1 MLILPL
7 TALIGCSSEKRE
19 EEPSALIRRYDSLM
33 ALPPDTS
40 TTTSTS
46 VSYSTDELED
56 EGIEQEPT
64 AEEVEAMLAEED
76 ESTPQTPQS
85 GYTIDQYLNDYER
98 YLLTLTKSLKKMKSN
113 DPGAM
118 QEYTD
123 ALQQAQSMSSK
134 LNGMQDQ
141 MKPHHIQRLQ
151 ELNEKVASVAQGL

>member
-1 MLILPL
+1 
-7 TALIGCSSEKRE
+7 
-19 EEPSALIRRYDSLM
+19 
-33 ALPPDTS
+33 
-40 TTTSTS
+40 
-46 VSYSTDELED
+46 
-56 EGIEQEPT
+56 
-64 AEEVEAMLAEED
+64 
-76 ESTPQTPQS
+76 
-85 GYTIDQYLNDYER
+85 
-98 YLLTLTKSLKKMKSN
+98 MKSN